1 MPYAGKSSDF
11 LTVTQPDI
19 FCVLLVW
26 TNIAGKQA
34 YDAPP
39 QGSVL

>member
-1 MPYAGKSSDF
+1 MSYAGKSSGF
-11 LTVTQPDI
+11 LPVTPLDI